1 MSKVIHML
9 QRISALPDSRTHDSY
24 HSADELDYSAIK
36 KKKRFHFAKN
46 YNLSPSSKCEE
57 TEVNLITYIL
67 GYKFVQCQFLKLA

>member
-1 MSKVIHML
+1 MIPITVQMNWTIL
-9 QRISALPDSRTHDSY
+9 QL
-24 HSADELDYSAIK
+24 K